1 MSDSTNNGNTVIN
14 SGLIL
19 DGITQLQGPGF
30 SKNPPPRTAARPGN
44 AADEFT
50 YDVAI
55 SYASEQERTV
65 SRVVSILTAEG
76 FHVFFAPDR
85 ESEYIADDMIA
96 RFYRIY
102 RYESRYVAAF
112 VTEEYLHKDITMHEA
127 ATAML
132 RRREEGRNCLI
143 PIYFEKAVLPNLDPD
158 IHYIR
163 GDGLREVELAEK
175 IRLVLLGQNRQ
186 DTKGE

>member
-1 MSDSTNNGNTVIN
+1 MPNITYNGNTVVN

-19 DGITQLQGPGF
+19 DGVIQSQDPGI
-30 SKNPPPRTAARPGN
+30 SPKTLSRTAAQSENVGN
-44 AADEFT
+44 AFV

-65 SRVVSILTAEG
+65 SRVVNILTAEG
-76 FHVFFAPDR
+76 FKVFFAPNR

-132 RRREEGRNCLI
+132 RQQEEGRNCLI
-143 PIYFEKAVLPNLDPD
+143 PIYFERAVLPDLDPD

-163 GDGLREVELAEK
+163 GDGLREVEVANK
-175 IRLVLLGQNRQ
+175 IRLVLLSKNR
-186 DTKGE
+186 